1 LCFQLRLWRGRCLL
15 VEQPAWASTT
25 ATLPFASTGAEQTFT
40 VPARV
45 TSVHV
50 VAVGGSGGTAFGP
63 LASAGG
69 FGRWVQRRRDRGHRG
84 WRRRRLRYIR
94 TVPAAASGSLNS
106 RLLVAA
112 GGGGGGEF
120 GFLNTTAAG
129 KRQKIVL
136 RTA

>member
-1 LCFQLRLWRGRCLL
+1 
-15 VEQPAWASTT
+15 
-25 ATLPFASTGAEQTFT
+25 
-40 VPARV
+40 
-45 TSVHV
+45 
-50 VAVGGSGGTAFGP
+50 
-63 LASAGG
+63 
-69 FGRWVQRRRDRGHRG
+69 
-84 WRRRRLRYIR
+84 
-94 TVPAAASGSLNS
+94 VPAAASGSLNS